1 MEDDQMKRKHSL
13 FNAEGLNFTR
23 NKIDDGILAKWDKT
37 IVAEKKDEN
46 VPCIDIFD
54 VIGSDFFGD
63 GFTAKRMSAALRS
76 IGEDKDVT
84 VNINSP
90 GGDVFEAATIYN
102 LLAQHKGNVTVNILG
117 LAASA
122 ASVIAMAGDT
132 VKISKIGFLMI
143 HNAWSIVM
151 GNKDD
156 LRTAADWLAKMDKS
170 ILTAY
175 ASRASIDESKI
186 SKMMNNETWIG
197 ADDAIEYGFA
207 DEVIETKKVPAA
219 DSEKQTKAQAK
230 RVMEMALAREG
241 FSRKEREEIF
251 QKAGVRDAA
260 EQVQRDADAEK
271 WEAVIE
277 TLTH

>member
-1 MEDDQMKRKHSL
+1 MKQKHL
-13 FNAEGLNFTR
+13 LLKTDGLNFTR
-23 NKIDDGILAKWDKT
+23 NKIGDGILARWDKT
-37 IVAEKKDEN
+37 IMAEKKEDAAS
-46 VPCIDIFD
+46 IDIFD

-76 IGEDKDVT
+76 IGEDKDVV
-84 VNINSP
+84 VNVNSP

-102 LLAQHKGNVTVNILG
+102 LLAQHKGHVTVNILG

-132 VKISKIGFLMI
+132 IKISKIGFLMI

-156 LRTAADWLAKMDKS
+156 LREAADILELFDKS
-170 ILTAY
+170 ILAAY
-175 ASRASIDESKI
+175 AGKASIDEKKLA
-186 SKMMNNETWIG
+186 KMMDNETWIG
-197 ADDAIEYGFA
+197 ADDALEYGLA
-207 DEVIETKKVPAA
+207 DEIIEVKQGEKKDA
-219 DSEKQTKAQAK
+219 EKQTKAQAK
-230 RVMEMALAREG
+230 RTLEMALAREG

-260 EQVQRDADAEK
+260 EQVQRDADKEK
-271 WEAVIE
+271 WADVIKAMKS
-277 TLTH
+277 

>member
-1 MEDDQMKRKHSL
+1 MKLQHSL
-13 FNAEGLNFTR
+13 LNAKGLNFTR
-23 NKIDDGILAKWDKT
+23 NKIEDGILAKWDKT
-37 IVAEKKDEN
+37 IMAESKDN
-46 VPCIDIFD
+46 IPAIDIFD
-54 VIGSDFFGD
+54 VIGSDYFGD

-76 IGEDKDVT
+76 IGEDKDVV

-132 VKISKIGFLMI
+132 IKISKIGFLMI

-156 LRTAADWLAKMDKS
+156 MREAADMLEQFDKS
-170 ILTAY
+170 ILAVY
-175 ASRASIDESKI
+175 VSRVKVDEKKI
-186 SKMMNNETWIG
+186 LKMMDSDTWIG

-207 DEVIETKKVPAA
+207 DEVIETKKASEQE
-219 DSEKQTKAQAK
+219 SEKQTKAQAK
-230 RVMEMALAREG
+230 RTMEMALAREG

-251 QKAGVRDAA
+251 QRAGVRDAA
-260 EQVQRDADAEK
+260 EQVQRDADNEK
-271 WEAVIE
+271 WEELIK
-277 TLTH
+277 TMKD

>member
-1 MEDDQMKRKHSL
+1 MKRKHL
-13 FNAEGLNFTR
+13 LLKAEGLNFTR
-23 NKIDDGILAKWDKT
+23 NKIEDGILAKWDKT
-37 IVAEKKDEN
+37 IMAAKEESAAS
-46 VPCIDIFD
+46 IDIFD

-76 IGEDKDVT
+76 IGEDKDVV

-90 GGDVFEAATIYN
+90 GGDIFEAATIYN

-132 VKISKIGFLMI
+132 IKISRIGFLMI

-156 LRTAADWLAKMDKS
+156 LRSAADALEKFDESILAAYSSRATAGEKKIAKMMED
-170 ILTAY
+170 
-175 ASRASIDESKI
+175 
-186 SKMMNNETWIG
+186 ETWIG
-197 ADDAIEYGFA
+197 ADDALEYGFA
-207 DEVIETKKVPAA
+207 DEIIETKKAPEQ

-230 RVMEMALAREG
+230 RKIEMALAREG

-251 QKAGVRDAA
+251 QRAGVRDAA
-260 EQVQRDADAEK
+260 EPIQRDADAENWDK
-271 WEAVIE
+271 LIEAMKP
-277 TLTH
+277 

>member
-1 MEDDQMKRKHSL
+1 MKKKHL
-13 FNAEGLNFTR
+13 LLNPEGLNFTR
-23 NKIDDGILAKWDKT
+23 NKIEDGILARWDKT
-37 IVAEKKDEN
+37 VMAENKADTSS
-46 VPCIDIFD
+46 IDIFD

-76 IGEDKDVT
+76 IGEDKDVV
-84 VNINSP
+84 VNVNSP

-132 VKISKIGFLMI
+132 IKISKIGFLMI

-156 LRTAADWLAKMDKS
+156 LRAAADTLELFDKS
-170 ILTAY
+170 ILAAY
-175 ASRASIDESKI
+175 AGKATIDEKKL
-186 SKMMNNETWIG
+186 SKMMDNETWVG
-197 ADDAIEYGFA
+197 ADDAIEYGLA
-207 DEVIETKKVPAA
+207 DEIIEVKQGEKKDA
-219 DSEKQTKAQAK
+219 EKQTKAQAK
-230 RVMEMALAREG
+230 RTLEMALAREG
-241 FSRKEREEIF
+241 FSRKEREEVF

-260 EQVQRDADAEK
+260 EQVQRDADKEK
-271 WEAVIE
+271 WDKVIE
-277 TLTH
+277 TLRS

>member
-1 MEDDQMKRKHSL
+1 MKRKHLLLKIDGLS
-13 FNAEGLNFTR
+13 FNR
-23 NKIDDGILAKWDKT
+23 NKLDDGVLARWDKN
-37 IVAEKKDEN
+37 ISAEKHEDN
-46 VPCIDIFD
+46 SSIDIFD

-76 IGEDKDVT
+76 IGEDKDVV

-102 LLAQHKGNVTVNILG
+102 LLAQHKGHVTVNILG

-143 HNAWSIVM
+143 HNSWSIVM

-156 LRTAADWLAKMDKS
+156 LRDAADILEQFDKS

-175 ASRASIDESKI
+175 ASKVSIDEKKI
-186 SKMMNNETWIG
+186 SKMMNDETWIG
-197 ADDAIEYGFA
+197 ADDALEFGFA
-207 DEVIETKKVPAA
+207 EEIIEAKSSPEKKE
-219 DSEKQTKAQAK
+219 EKKTKAQAK
-230 RVMEMALAREG
+230 RTIEMALAREG
-241 FSRKEREEIF
+241 FSRKEREDIF
-251 QKAGVRDAA
+251 QKASVRDAA
-260 EQVQRDADAEK
+260 EPVQRDADKEK
-271 WEAVIE
+271 WEELVK
-277 TLTH
+277 TMTN